1 MEASGCHLCD
11 IPLPHSRSLV
21 SARKKLE
28 YMFDVAIFVAATQGM
43 PLDHLSLETRGLYS
57 CVLQDCNNQREFL
70 QVYHSQ
76 GTVHVAD

>member
-1 MEASGCHLCD
+1 MPLSHFVHPGFSISGD
-11 IPLPHSRSLV
+11 PV
-21 SARKKLE
+21 
-28 YMFDVAIFVAATQGM
+28 FVAATQGM